1 MAQHKEGMVNK
12 TGGDTTNSVGPCPA
26 PPSRYSLLWNCCHM
40 DSNAEGLNAIALLH
54 KHLPNLPGSTNAR
67 VFTPL
72 LLTQW
77 DLTKPSLGEQEHL
90 ISIVLV
96 REQSIWRTCTQQ
108 FTPSAAVLLCTMHF
122 CPEKQA
128 IRKFIQRNK
137 NPNPSQTCPASG
149 KGCTDENAFPECATF
164 VSSTSTALVTAST
177 TGERNVG
184 SSGRFPESAS
194 TQEPG
199 FQQPKQR
206 CAWGV

>member
-1 MAQHKEGMVNK
+1 MVLNHYDIVSAPFSTEEYLDLQVICFFLIEHHDSTHEDCSPQTDGDLMAQHKEGMVNK

-90 ISIVLV
+90 ISH
-96 REQSIWRTCTQQ
+96 C
-108 FTPSAAVLLCTMHF
+108 
-122 CPEKQA
+122 
-128 IRKFIQRNK
+128 
-137 NPNPSQTCPASG
+137 SG
-149 KGCTDENAFPECATF
+149 
-164 VSSTSTALVTAST
+164 
-177 TGERNVG
+177 
-184 SSGRFPESAS
+184 
-194 TQEPG
+194 
-199 FQQPKQR
+199 
-206 CAWGV
+206 